1 MINIVGEHATW
12 HQPAD
17 APLNSDIESLAR
29 PVSGWVGRTTSA
41 ASTAVE
47 FVEAYQATL

>member
-17 APLNSDIESLAR
+17 GDIESLAR